1 MFVLDSYSGMTRC
14 VFFFCLLGDDG
25 YALGGDARIMCCDE
39 EVGAARFAH
48 VDV

>member
-1 MFVLDSYSGMTRC
+1 MFVLVLFRLD
-14 VFFFCLLGDDG
+14 FKKKKCLFGDDS